1 MMVNVLNVAIS
12 PHREFMPAETA
23 GQKLF
28 LMLKLRPT
36 KDVAVTRPPTT
47 FAFVIDTSG
56 SMYEVVAGDTKS
68 TGITYTQDGKEYTQV
83 TGGKSKI
90 DIVIESLLALV
101 RSGRLRTSDRI
112 AIVQFDDSAS
122 QIIGLTSATQ
132 VSQLEDAIAQL
143 RSFSGG
149 TRMGLGLCC
158 ALDMLSNQQMTVRR
172 TLLFTDGQTFDED
185 QCRAIASNFATNN
198 IPITALGV
206 GEDFNEDLL
215 THLSDS
221 TGGSLFYIVPGN
233 AVGTQISILDLP
245 NKIIDEYSQ
254 AQQEVITNLAL
265 TVKTVKGVELTRI
278 VRAYPTQAEFPLG
291 QDPYPIGNAIAN
303 DETIFILEFS
313 MDNRPASRV
322 RIAQLGL
329 TYDIP
334 GQKQRS
340 ELPPQNV
347 VVQFVAGQSGAAQVD
362 QEVMNY
368 VQQSNIANLVNQAT
382 KIADLDP
389 QRAEEI
395 LETARRMTVRIGN
408 QAMTDSLNSAQE
420 ELRKTRKISA
430 GTRKTVKMGAKG
442 KTVKMGNDIN
452 DQLSE
457 AEMRKLTGT

>member
-1 MMVNVLNVAIS
+1 MLNVLKVAIT
-12 PHREFMPAETA
+12 PHREFMPADTA

-36 KDVAVTRPPTT
+36 KEVAATRPPTT

-56 SMYEVVAGDTKS
+56 SMYEIVAGDVTPS
-68 TGITYTQDGKEYTQV
+68 GTTYTQDGKKYTHV

-101 RSGRLRTSDRI
+101 HSGKLLSGDRI

-132 VSQLEDAIAQL
+132 VSQLENAIAKL

-149 TRMGLGLCC
+149 TCMGLGLRRAFDLLC
-158 ALDMLSNQQMTVRR
+158 DQKMTVRR

-185 QCRAIASNFATNN
+185 QCRAIASDFATKN

-206 GEDFNEDLL
+206 GEFNEDLL
-215 THLSDS
+215 TYISDS
-221 TGGSLFYIVPGN
+221 TGGNSFYIVPEN
-233 AVGTQISILDLP
+233 AIGTQISILDLP
-245 NKIIDEYSQ
+245 NKIIEEYTQ
-254 AQQEVITNLAL
+254 AQQEIITNLAL
-265 TVKTVKGVELTRI
+265 TVKTVKGVQLTRI
-278 VRAYPTQAEFPLG
+278 VRAYPTQAEFLLT
-291 QDPYPIGNAIAN
+291 QDPYPIGNAAAN

-313 MDNRPASRV
+313 MDSRPASRV

-334 GQKQRS
+334 GQKLRG
-340 ELPPQNV
+340 EFPPQNL
-347 VVQFVAGQSGAAQVD
+347 VVQFVAGQGGAAQVD
-362 QEVMNY
+362 QEVMDY
-368 VQQSNIANLVNQAT
+368 VQQCNISNLVNQAT
-382 KIADLDP
+382 KIADRDP
-389 QRAEEI
+389 QRAEEL
-395 LETARRMTVRIGN
+395 LETARRMTLRIGN
-408 QAMTDSLNSAQE
+408 QAMAESLNGAQS

-442 KTVKMGNDIN
+442 KTVKMGSDIN
-452 DQLSE
+452 EQLSE
-457 AEMRKLTGT
+457 EEMRKLTGT